1 MGRSGTRH
9 VIDGVEHLSWT
20 APRERGVLILGHM
33 DTVWPVGTLE
43 RMPYRVDNG
52 RASGPGTFDMNAG
65 IVAAVA
71 ALERLR
77 SVEGQVVAYVFA
89 YDSDDDS
96 ADVLGQLPNVTVQEV
111 PQPLLDL
118 FFRIKE

>member
-1 MGRSGTRH
+1 METKPEWSLHT
-9 VIDGVEHLSWT
+9 DGSKHLFILFDDCAVE
-20 APRERGVLILGHM
+20 
-33 DTVWPVGTLE
+33 
-43 RMPYRVDNG
+43 
-52 RASGPGTFDMNAG
+52 
-65 IVAAVA
+65 A